1 MAPRTR
7 LNAIA
12 APIFG
17 EFLLGMSVAM
27 VGLYLASHTSDAAAG
42 TFGLTQ
48 QVLETLFVLFRVLAI
63 GLGIVVTQSLGS
75 GRLAEAQ
82 QTAYMALASSTWAGL
97 LAAAWLG
104 WAGAVA

>member
-75 GRLAEAQ
+75 ACSARL
-82 QTAYMALASSTWAGL
+82 
-97 LAAAWLG
+97 
-104 WAGAVA
+104 